1 MLIRRATQLDIPA
14 VLPMVSKICALHETW
29 DAAKYG
35 FLPNPA
41 QRYEGWL
48 GKLVNSD
55 RTVFLVAEDQTN
67 AQLAGFLVA
76 TIEREIPIYRLKEF
90 AFIHDLWVEPEY
102 RRSGVARQLVMQTIE
117 QFQKM
122 GVEQIRLD
130 TAAKNDAARKLF
142 SECGFRPSVVE
153 MLIELE

>member
-1 MLIRRATQLDIPA
+1 MLIRRAKQSDIPE
-14 VLPMVSKICALHETW
+14 VLPMVGKICALHETW

-48 GKLVNSD
+48 GKLVKSD
-55 RTVFLVAEDQTN
+55 RSIFLVAEEESNQKI
-67 AQLAGFLVA
+67 AGFLVA
-76 TIEREIPIYRLKEF
+76 TIDQEIPIYRLKEF

-102 RRSGVARQLVMQTIE
+102 RRSGVARQLVMESVAQLK
-117 QFQKM
+117 KM
-122 GVEQIRLD
+122 GVKQIRLD
-130 TAAKNDAARKLF
+130 TAANNDAARKLF
-142 SECGFRPSVVE
+142 SECGFRPSTVE

>member
-1 MLIRRATQLDIPA
+1 MLIRPAKQSDIPA
-14 VLPMVSKICALHETW
+14 VLPMVGKICALHETW

-41 QRYEGWL
+41 QRYDGWL

-55 RTVFLVAEDQTN
+55 RTVFLVAEDQTKE
-67 AQLAGFLVA
+67 QIAGFLVA
-76 TIEREIPIYRLKEF
+76 TIEREIPIYRLKEY
-90 AFIHDLWVEPEY
+90 AFIHDLWVESEY